1 MARQII
7 RAHPANPALRS
18 PSVTVDAC
26 SGALLVIGASLP
38 CACPIHDDPMPHSMA
53 LRRDLMNLVVV
64 RIRYKN
70 IVTGIGGYP
79 SGVIKTG
86 GRAGTIG

>member
-1 MARQII
+1 
-7 RAHPANPALRS
+7 
-18 PSVTVDAC
+18 
-26 SGALLVIGASLP
+26 
-38 CACPIHDDPMPHSMA
+38 MPHSMA